1 MDIMR
6 IALVSAFLEDEVY
19 EHRLDDEFMEKIICN
34 EDHFYHRIAKSL
46 TQNGLEPVIHYL
58 SQEKTKKKFIHKY
71 GHEIIRVPAKRY
83 PFFHESIVYSPHLI
97 KNIQNNFDICN
108 FVSGYYVKYKIPD
121 MFDYTLSK
129 LHKELPIIA
138 RWSGGNHKWLFPI
151 RKQIKKTSLQKCDK
165 IICAGEDET
174 KVLQNTFKIP
184 KNKILKIMNPID
196 MTIFRFR
203 EKQIVA
209 EKLGLEVND
218 QYLLYVGRFSKS
230 KGIEQILEVF
240 YKLKKK
246 NSNLK
251 LILIGDGPLLQF
263 IKNFI
268 NNNNLEKDII
278 LPGRL
283 THDMICYYYNVSSV
297 LINLGATAGLA
308 NVIIEAIA
316 SKLPII
322 STNAGASREY
332 VGSELKNGIL
342 VESMNVKEI
351 QEAIMEILENKEK
364 YKNSSENVL
373 ENFTFE
379 FFGKKLKETYLELL
393 NK

>member
-1 MDIMR
+1 MK

-19 EHRLDDEFMEKIICN
+19 ENRLDDEFMEKVICN

-46 TQNGLEPVIHYL
+46 TQNGLEPVVHYL
-58 SQEKTKKKFIHKY
+58 SQEKTKKKFTHKY

-83 PFFHESIVYSPHLI
+83 PFFHESIVYSPDLI

-121 MFDYTLSK
+121 MFDYTVSK

-138 RWSGGNHKWLFPI
+138 RWAGGNHKWLFPI
-151 RKQIKKTSLQKCDK
+151 RKQIKKTSLQKCNK

-174 KVLQNTFKIP
+174 KVLQNIFEIP

-203 EKQIVA
+203 EKQRVA
-209 EKLGLEVND
+209 EKLGLEVNY

-230 KGIEQILEVF
+230 KGIEQILDVF

-246 NSNLK
+246 NYNLK

-268 NNNNLEKDII
+268 NNNHLEKDII

-297 LINLGATAGLA
+297 LINLGVTAGLA

-316 SKLPII
+316 SKLPVIT
-322 STNAGASREY
+322 TNAGASREY
-332 VGSELKNGIL
+332 VGNKLKNGIL

-351 QEAIMEILENKEK
+351 QEAIIEILENKEK
-364 YKNSSENVL
+364 YKNSGENIL

-393 NK
+393 NR